1 MTSVIIPVALLVSFL
16 SFCHTVFLFAYLSLG
31 VAIKG
36 ATSFSWQG
44 KSQVAGVCYH
54 RGGRLSKLS
63 LRYSSST
70 NIRTCTSLLST
81 YGILPLRTFSR
92 IMRLGPFGLKGF
104 SSRAPRTPWNPFT
117 KFLLSAPSRQ
127 PLQLSSQQ
135 QYQDQAS
142 TKKSPPTLH
151 SLGDFLLGN

>member
-44 KSQVAGVCYH
+44 KSQVAGECYH

-117 KFLLSAPSRQ
+117 KVFCCQHQADNHCSYHHSSNIRIKRPRKN
-127 PLQLSSQQ
+127 LQH
-135 QYQDQAS
+135 YQS
-142 TKKSPPTLH
+142 
-151 SLGDFLLGN
+151 